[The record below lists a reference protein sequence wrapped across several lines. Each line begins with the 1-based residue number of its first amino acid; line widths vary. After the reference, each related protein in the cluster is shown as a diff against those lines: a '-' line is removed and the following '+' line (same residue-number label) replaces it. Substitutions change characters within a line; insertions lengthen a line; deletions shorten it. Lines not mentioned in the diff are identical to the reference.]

1 MRTLAIALTLF
12 SVFLSG
18 TMPVMAD
25 TVYALDIDINGIEN
39 VDLVTSDL
47 DADVDENYQI
57 SGGEINAVPV
67 PAAAWLLGSGL
78 IGLVAINRHYH
89 R

>member
-1 MRTLAIALTLF
+1 MKTLVIALALF
-12 SVFLSG
+12 GVFLSG
-18 TMPVMAD
+18 TVSAMAD
-25 TVYALDIDINGIEN
+25 TVYPSDIDFNGIEN
-39 VDLVTSDL
+39 VELGMFDL
-47 DADVDENYQI
+47 DVGGDENHQI
-57 SGGEINAVPV
+57 SGTEINAVPV